1 MVVYWVEIQDD
12 IITGYGTIEGN
23 VSVDELELDECQR
36 IIPEHIALQLTSLPA
51 YFERDDKGNIV
62 KVMPIEQPPVIT
74 YEPIDEEK
82 LAMAEA
88 IIQHEME
95 IQQLKAELAALKKG
109 EE

>member
-1 MVVYWVEIQDD
+1 VVFYWVEIQDE

-51 YFERDDKGNIV
+51 YFETDDDDNIV
-62 KVMPIEQPPVIT
+62 SVMPIERPPGIE
-74 YEPIDEEK
+74 YDEVDPEK
-82 LAMAEA
+82 IAMAEA

-95 IQQLKAELAALKKG
+95 IQQLKAELATLKG